1 MVRVHPTVPSQL
13 NFPPLQRLFDTPDVF
28 APQKI
33 QKALQMALRMVRQGD
48 FKNRGLKVA
57 AATALRDVRT
67 I

>member
-1 MVRVHPTVPSQL
+1 
-13 NFPPLQRLFDTPDVF
+13 VF
-28 APQKI
+28 APQET

-57 AATALRDVRT
+57 AATALQRDVRT